1 MIKDELR
8 AVLAAALQDCYQ
20 QGLLVAGEI
29 PAEIQ
34 LEVPKN
40 PEHGDYATNLAM
52 TLARAERKAPRQIA
66 EILAGA
72 VRASPLLAAVEI
84 AGPGFI
90 NFRLAGSCWEE
101 TLHRIIRLQEAYG
114 RSRVGNGIKVQVE
127 FVSANPTGPLH
138 IGHGRGAV
146 VGDALAAVLEAAG
159 FEVQREYYI
168 NDAGNQVQTLGRSIL
183 LRLRELSGE
192 TILFPEDGYQAQYII
207 ELATELQQ
215 QGGLPAGLDEDA
227 AVEHCAGFG
236 VSRILTWIAA
246 DLESFGITFDRWYSE
261 KTLYERNLVA
271 EELARLKEK
280 GLTFEDEQAL
290 WLRTTTYGDDKDR
303 VLIKSDG
310 SYTYFAS
317 DVAYHMEKFDR
328 GFDRVIDVWGADHH
342 GYIPRM
348 KAMLA
353 GLGLPPEA
361 LEVLLIQMVNLLRDG
376 QPYVMGKRSGNF
388 ITLREVIDEVGRDAC
403 RFFFLMRRCDSQLDF
418 DLELAK
424 QNSSDNPVF
433 YVQYAHARICS
444 ILRNAAELG
453 IAVPA
458 PEQFDFSLLT
468 LAEEIAMVRQ
478 LSRFPECVEGAAL
491 HYEPHR
497 LIFYLQ
503 DLAAALHSY
512 YNRHRVLVDDLPTTG
527 ARLYL
532 VNAVRIVLANALRI
546 LGVSAPEQM

>member
-1 MIKDELR
+1 VIKNDIRSALKQ
-8 AVLAAALQDCYQ
+8 VLENCYQ
-20 QGLLVAGEI
+20 QGTLTSGEF

-40 PEHGDYATNLAM
+40 PEHGDYASNLAM
-52 TLARAERKAPRQIA
+52 TLARPESKAPRQIA
-66 EILAGA
+66 EILVTALRANALFDA
-72 VRASPLLAAVEI
+72 VDI

-90 NFRLAGSCWEE
+90 NFRLAASYWA
-101 TLHRIIRLQEAYG
+101 TVLHRIYAEQGTFG
-114 RSRVGNGIKVQVE
+114 RSQIGAGVKVQVE

-146 VGDALAAVLEAAG
+146 VGDALASILAAAG

-183 LRLRELSGE
+183 LRLRELQGQ
-192 TILFPEDGYQAQYII
+192 IIDFPEDGYQAAYII
-207 ELATELQQ
+207 ELAARLRQEQGELTD
-215 QGGLPAGLDEDA
+215 LNDDDA
-227 AVEHCAGFG
+227 INCCTRFG
-236 VSRILTWIAA
+236 VEQILQWIDS
-246 DLESFGITFDRWYSE
+246 DLRAFGIEFDNWYSE
-261 KTLYERNLVA
+261 QSLYDRNMV
-271 EELARLKEK
+271 EQELGRLKEK
-280 GLTFEDEQAL
+280 GLTYEEEGAL
-290 WLRTTTYGDDKDR
+290 WLRTTDFGDDKKR

-317 DVAYHMEKFDR
+317 DVAYHLEKFDR

-348 KAMLA
+348 KAMLK
-353 GLGLPPEA
+353 GFGLPAAA

-388 ITLREVIDEVGRDAC
+388 ITLRDVVDEVGRDAC

-424 QNSSDNPVF
+424 QNSSDNPVY

-444 ILRNAAELG
+444 INRNAAEVG
-453 IAVPA
+453 MVVPSLA
-458 PEQFDFSLLT
+458 QFDFSHLT
-468 LAEEIAMVRQ
+468 HAEEIALIRQ
-478 LSRFPECVEGAAL
+478 LSRFPEAVEGAAL
-491 HYEPHR
+491 HCEPHR
-497 LIFYLQ
+497 LVFYLQ
-503 DLAAALHSY
+503 DLAAQLHSY
-512 YNRHRVLVDDLPTTG
+512 YNRHRVLDEDPQTTS

-532 VNAVRIVLANALRI
+532 VNAVRIILANALRL

>member
-1 MIKDELR
+1 VIKNDIRSALKQ
-8 AVLAAALQDCYQ
+8 VLENCYQ
-20 QGLLVAGEI
+20 QGTLTSGEF

-40 PEHGDYATNLAM
+40 PEHGDYASNLAM
-52 TLARAERKAPRQIA
+52 TLARPESKAPRQIA
-66 EILAGA
+66 EILVTALRANALFDA
-72 VRASPLLAAVEI
+72 VDI

-90 NFRLAGSCWEE
+90 NFRLAASYWA
-101 TLHRIIRLQEAYG
+101 TVLHRIYAEQGTFG
-114 RSRVGNGIKVQVE
+114 RSQIGAGVKVQVE

-146 VGDALAAVLEAAG
+146 VGDALASILAAAG

-183 LRLRELSGE
+183 LRLRELQGQ
-192 TILFPEDGYQAQYII
+192 IIDFPEDGYQAAYII
-207 ELATELQQ
+207 ELAARLRQEQGELTDLNDDDAINCCTRF
-215 QGGLPAGLDEDA
+215 GGEQ
-227 AVEHCAGFG
+227 
-236 VSRILTWIAA
+236 ILQWIDS
-246 DLESFGITFDRWYSE
+246 DLRAFGIEFDNWYSE
-261 KTLYERNLVA
+261 QSLYDRNMV
-271 EELARLKEK
+271 EQELGRLKEK
-280 GLTFEDEQAL
+280 GLTYEEEGAL
-290 WLRTTTYGDDKDR
+290 WLRTTDFGDDKNR

-317 DVAYHMEKFDR
+317 DVAYHLEKFDR

-348 KAMLA
+348 KAMLK
-353 GLGLPPEA
+353 GFGLPAAA

-388 ITLREVIDEVGRDAC
+388 ITLRDVVDEVGRDAC

-424 QNSSDNPVF
+424 QNSSDNPVY

-444 ILRNAAELG
+444 INRNAAEVG
-453 IAVPA
+453 MVVPSLA
-458 PEQFDFSLLT
+458 QFDFSHLT
-468 LAEEIAMVRQ
+468 HAEEIALIRQ
-478 LSRFPECVEGAAL
+478 LSRFPEAVEGAAL
-491 HYEPHR
+491 HCEPHR
-497 LIFYLQ
+497 LVFYLQ
-503 DLAAALHSY
+503 DLAAQLHSY
-512 YNRHRVLVDDLPTTG
+512 YNRHRVLDEDPQTTS

-532 VNAVRIVLANALRI
+532 VNAVRIILANALRL